1 MFDFLNNL
9 NLSGLSGKKY
19 SVSLLDTP
27 EQYGQIIKN
36 MINQYKDNP
45 EILQMAQDITA
56 NCMNDDCRIEKIY
69 DWVQNGVNFQDDPLL
84 IERLIAPDLAIRTIK
99 QYGQIYEDC
108 DSITALLGSL
118 VASLGIPIKVAMSQ
132 TQGNN
137 LSHVYLKAYVNGQA
151 IPLDATYKNNQI
163 GWEYPSANKI
173 EI

>member
-19 SVSLLDTP
+19 NLSWLDTP

-36 MINQYKDNP
+36 MINEYKNNP
-45 EILQMAQDITA
+45 EVIATAQEITA
-56 NCMNDDCRIEKIY
+56 NCTNDNCRIEQIY
-69 DWVQNGVNFQDDPLL
+69 DWVKDNVTFQDDPML

-108 DSITALLGSL
+108 DSITALMGSL
-118 VASLGIPIKVAMSQ
+118 LASLDIPVKVAMSQ
-132 TQGNN
+132 TQGND
-137 LSHVYLKAYVNGQA
+137 LSHVYIKAYINGQA
-151 IPLDATYKNNQI
+151 IPLDATYKNNQL
-163 GWEYPSANKI
+163 GWEYPTANKI

>member
-9 NLSGLSGKKY
+9 TLSGISGKKY
-19 SVSLLDTP
+19 NLSWLDTP
-27 EQYGQIIKN
+27 EQYGNIIKN
-36 MINQYKDNP
+36 MINEYKNNP
-45 EILQMAQDITA
+45 EILQMAQEITA
-56 NCMNDDCRIEKIY
+56 NCLDDNCRIEKLY
-69 DWVQNGVNFQDDPLL
+69 DWVKDNVTFQDDPALM
-84 IERLIAPDLAIRTIK
+84 ERLIAPDLAIRTIN

-118 VASLGIPIKVAMSQ
+118 VASLGIPVKVAMSQ

-137 LSHVYLKAYVNGQA
+137 LSHVYLKAYINGQA

>member
-9 NLSGLSGKKY
+9 TLSGISGKKY
-19 SVSLLDTP
+19 NLSWLDTP
-27 EQYGQIIKN
+27 EQYGNIIKN
-36 MINQYKDNP
+36 MINEYKNNP
-45 EILQMAQDITA
+45 EILQMAQEITA
-56 NCMNDDCRIEKIY
+56 NCLDDNCRIEKLY
-69 DWVQNGVNFQDDPLL
+69 DWVKDNVTFQDDPALM
-84 IERLIAPDLAIRTIK
+84 ERLIAPDLAIRTIN

-118 VASLGIPIKVAMSQ
+118 VASLGIPVKVAMSQ

-137 LSHVYLKAYVNGQA
+137 LSHVYLKVYINGQA